1 MSILPISELI
11 TLLFDNISGPD
22 GKKYSMVDLAQKTG
36 ISVNTIGHYKRGS
49 HENPTLENIKAILA
63 VFQMP
68 LAYLD
73 CTNKVDAMKMI
84 TTIHSD
90 TAVEQEPALPQ
101 MRFRMP
107 AANMSDEALH
117 QVAGLLSWILEREEA
132 LKNGDEE
139 PPLPDFSDKDKYE
152 GHN

>member
-1 MSILPISELI
+1 MTILSFSV
-11 TLLFDNISGPD
+11 LLNLLLDNVPDPD
-22 GKKYSMVDLAQKTG
+22 GKKYSIVGLAQETG
-36 ISVNTIGHYKRGS
+36 ISINQIGHYKRGT

-84 TTIHSD
+84 TTIHAD
-90 TAVEQEPALPQ
+90 KPIEQDPAPPQ
-101 MRFRMP
+101 IRFRAP
-107 AANMSDEALH
+107 SSYMSDEALN
-117 QVAGLLSWILEREEA
+117 QVAGILSWILEREEA

-139 PPLPDFSDKDKYE
+139 PPLPDFSDQD
-152 GHN
+152 